1 MISMNYHQ
9 SKVSGKE
16 TEIVRNKTV
25 LELGSGCGL
34 VGIASGILGANE
46 VVMTDLPYALPLMR
60 ENVERNKS
68 SWKGKDLPCQRIE
81 CKECD
86 WFQPPPINILFGN
99 ANEEVHP
106 DVILVADCVWLSP
119 LIAPLLQ
126 TLKTYTVDAST
137 KVIIT
142 YQQRGREAHE
152 EFWQGIHD
160 LFDVVV
166 VDTERSVGL
175 MYSMFLNALKRC

>member
-1 MISMNYHQ
+1 MSFYSLFEQILSPFAHQ
-9 SKVSGKE
+9 I
-16 TEIVRNKTV
+16 TNIFV
-25 LELGSGCGL
+25 LNCR
-34 VGIASGILGANE
+34 IASGILGANE

-99 ANEEVHP
+99 ANEELHP

-126 TLKTYTVDAST
+126 TLKKYTANAST

-152 EFWQGIHD
+152 EFLQGIRD
-160 LFDVVV
+160 LLD
-166 VDTERSVGL
+166 ESMGL
-175 MYSMFLNALKRC
+175 HPCC